1 MIFDFVRFDDTSHE
15 HKQSSSRRNDSVRTR
30 RSQAASRFTPS
41 FVCLLLL
48 FCPVPQDLR
57 FFFARE
63 PAVRIVHMCTRWKK
77 IRCIQP
83 IIFSPSCWL
92 IGVLL
97 IHSSIELFFRENAR
111 DDDDRNY
118 ERASERHCPRLSS
131 LDSWVLCLSLTS
143 VCIYIVVNS
152 SVVAFIRR
160 RRSSSFLETPVSR

>member
-63 PAVRIVHMCTRWKK
+63 PAVRIVYMHALEKDTMHPTNH
-77 IRCIQP
+77 
-83 IIFSPSCWL
+83 FSPFVL
-92 IGVLL
+92 VDIGV
-97 IHSSIELFFRENAR
+97 SSSFMNQRCFSERTRATTTVTTS
-111 DDDDRNY
+111 
-118 ERASERHCPRLSS
+118 ERASVTVRASRV
-131 LDSWVLCLSLTS
+131 W
-143 VCIYIVVNS
+143 
-152 SVVAFIRR
+152 IRGCFVFR
-160 RRSSSFLETPVSR
+160 

>member
-63 PAVRIVHMCTRWKK
+63 PAVRIVYMHALEKDTMHPTNHFF
-77 IRCIQP
+77 P
-83 IIFSPSCWL
+83 FVL
-92 IGVLL
+92 VDIGVSSSF
-97 IHSSIELFFRENAR
+97 IHETALFFRENAR
-111 DDDDRNY
+111 DDDRNY